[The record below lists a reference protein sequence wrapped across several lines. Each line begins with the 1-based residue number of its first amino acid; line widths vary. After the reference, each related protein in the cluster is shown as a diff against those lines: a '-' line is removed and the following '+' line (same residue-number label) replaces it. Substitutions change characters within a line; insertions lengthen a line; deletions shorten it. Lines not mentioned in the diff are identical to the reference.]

1 MWKNTRNVFYKMRAV
16 RNTCSKGNI
25 DHSKCALGEAHKI
38 HVYILRSKCV
48 KTPEMFS
55 IKRVPF
61 VIRTHVESQQQT
73 RYMRIFFVL
82 NVEKHQK
89 CFLKTCAARNT
100 VSKGNMDRSNSA
112 LAATDKIY
120 VYILRSKCRKTPEMF
135 SIQRVPLIILSRKEI
150 SIVAI
155 VRWQQQTRYMCIFSV
170 LNVDKPQKCFL

>member
-1 MWKNTRNVFYKMRAV
+1 MFSVKRV
-16 RNTCSKGNI
+16 RFVILARKGI
-25 DHSKCALGEAHKI
+25 SIIASALAATDKI
-38 HVYILRSKCV
+38 YVYILRSKCV

-100 VSKGNMDRSNSA
+100 VSKGN
-112 LAATDKIY
+112 
-120 VYILRSKCRKTPEMF
+120 
-135 SIQRVPLIILSRKEI
+135 
-150 SIVAI
+150 IVAI
-155 VRWQQQTRYMCIFSV
+155 VRWQQQTKYMCIFFV
-170 LNVDKPQKCFL
+170 LNVEKHHKCFL